1 MRLVQAYCEQ
11 PDKPQGNAMT
21 DKPNAVWVDASKELP
36 PVGEYVLIHLT
47 MDNWKDSTDP
57 EGVYHKVAKL
67 ERGISMAEREKMKSG
82 QLPDPDA
89 YGWIMPND
97 KAQPVTSKRSAIHT
111 GADEYA
117 NNRRPYR
124 WVSFGRGSY
133 FGQEVDRWMRI
144 PPNNPTNLKETP

>member
-1 MRLVQAYCEQ
+1 
-11 PDKPQGNAMT
+11 MT

-144 PPNNPTNLKETP
+144 PPNNPPNHKVTP